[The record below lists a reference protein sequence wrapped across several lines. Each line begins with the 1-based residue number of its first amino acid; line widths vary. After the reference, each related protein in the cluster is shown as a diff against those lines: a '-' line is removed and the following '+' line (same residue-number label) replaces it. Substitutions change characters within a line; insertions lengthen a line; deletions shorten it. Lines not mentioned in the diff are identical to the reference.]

1 VDEQLDWREMSTSV
15 NPVERDAGPPRLKR
29 LLRID
34 WLGAACGVALIVVLL
49 SLLSP
54 YFLTSDN
61 LLTIL
66 VQTAVVAILAGGQT
80 FVILTG
86 QIDLAT
92 AAVTALA
99 GAVVGALMV
108 HSGLDPYA
116 GIVLAIAIGSAVGLF
131 NGALVAFARLPSFI
145 VTLAGLSLWRGLGL
159 QLTGGYDSSPMPDLI
174 GVLGRGEVGPIPVPV
189 IIMLGFYAA
198 MAFLLQHAKLGRY
211 IYAIGSNEGAARLSG
226 IRVRPY
232 KVAAFVISGL
242 SSGIAAVVLI
252 GRLDSSG
259 GTIAQGLELDAIAAV
274 VLGGTSLF
282 GGRGSIWG
290 SLLGAVL
297 MATIRNGMDLLQIS
311 PFLQLVTLGAVI
323 LLAVGLDVLRVKRFA
338 RE

>member
-1 VDEQLDWREMSTSV
+1 MNTAVHTRGQTQKPAFALSI
-15 NPVERDAGPPRLKR
+15 NR
-29 LLRID
+29 LLKMD
-34 WLGAACGVALIVVLL
+34 WLGAGCGVVLVVALL
-49 SLLSP
+49 SFASP

-92 AAVTALA
+92 ASVTALA
-99 GAVVGALMV
+99 GAVVGMLMV
-108 HSGLDPYA
+108 STGLDPY
-116 GIVLAIAIGSAVGLF
+116 LAIGLAISIGGAVGLF
-131 NGALVAFARLPSFI
+131 NGFLVAVFRLPAFI

-159 QLTGGYDSSPMPDLI
+159 QLTGGFDSSPMPDAI
-174 GVLGRGEVGPIPVPV
+174 AFLGRGEIGFVPVPV
-189 IIMLGFYAA
+189 IIMLAYFVI
-198 MAFLLQHAKLGRY
+198 MAFVLKHTKLGRY
-211 IYAIGSNEGAARLSG
+211 IYAIGSNEDAARLAG
-226 IRVRPY
+226 IRVTPY
-232 KVAAFVISGL
+232 KMAAFFIGGL
-242 SSGIAAVVLI
+242 SSGLAAIVLI

-290 SLLGAVL
+290 ALLGAVL

-311 PFLQLVTLGAVI
+311 PFIQLMTLGIVI
-323 LLAVGLDVLRVKRFA
+323 LVAVGLDVLRVRRFS
-338 RE
+338 RS

>member
-1 VDEQLDWREMSTSV
+1 MDANLSSV
-15 NPVERDAGPPRLKR
+15 ARAAPQAFAQKLSARAYRV
-29 LLRID
+29 LRID
-34 WLGAACGVALIVVLL
+34 WFGAACGVALVVIVL

-92 AAVTALA
+92 AAVAALA
-99 GAVVGALMV
+99 GGVVGMLMV
-108 HSGLDPYA
+108 HSGLDPYIA
-116 GIVLAIAIGSAVGLF
+116 IAVALAIAGVVGVF
-131 NGALVAFARLPSFI
+131 NGLLVAYARLPAFI

-159 QLTGGYDSSPMPDLI
+159 QVTGGFDSSPMPDVI
-174 GVLGRGEVGPIPVPV
+174 GVIGRGEVGPIPAPI
-189 IIMLGFYAA
+189 IIMLGFYIA
-198 MAFLLQHAKLGRY
+198 MAFLLQQTKLGRY
-211 IYAIGSNEGAARLSG
+211 IYAIGSNEDAALLAG

-242 SSGIAAVVLI
+242 SSGLAAVVLI

-323 LLAVGLDVLRVKRFA
+323 LLAVALDVLRTRRF
-338 RE
+338 RRS

>member
-1 VDEQLDWREMSTSV
+1 MNTAVRSRGQPKAPASAF
-15 NPVERDAGPPRLKR
+15 NFNR
-29 LLRID
+29 LLKTD
-34 WLGAACGVALIVVLL
+34 WLGAGCGVILVVALL
-49 SLLSP
+49 SFASP

-92 AAVTALA
+92 ASVAALA
-99 GAVVGALMV
+99 GAVVGMLMV
-108 HSGLDPYA
+108 HSGLDPYLA
-116 GIVLAIAIGSAVGLF
+116 VALAVGIGGAVGLF
-131 NGALVAFARLPSFI
+131 NGFLVAVFRLPAFI

-159 QLTGGYDSSPMPDLI
+159 HLTGGFDSSPMPDLI
-174 GVLGRGEVGPIPVPV
+174 AFLGRGDVSLVPVPV
-189 IIMLGFYAA
+189 IIMLVYFVV
-198 MAFLLQHAKLGRY
+198 MAFILRQTKLGRY
-211 IYAIGSNEGAARLSG
+211 IYAIGSNEDAARLAG
-226 IRVRPY
+226 IRVTPY
-232 KVAAFVISGL
+232 KIAAFFIGGL
-242 SSGIAAVVLI
+242 SSGLAAVVLI

-290 SLLGAVL
+290 ALLGAIL

-311 PFLQLVTLGAVI
+311 PFIQLMTLGVVI
-323 LLAVGLDVLRVKRFA
+323 LVAVGLDVLRVRRFGRA
-338 RE
+338 

>member
-1 VDEQLDWREMSTSV
+1 MNANSSSVARAAPQAFAQRLSGRVD
-15 NPVERDAGPPRLKR
+15 R

-34 WLGAACGVALIVVLL
+34 WFGAACGVALVVIVL

-86 QIDLAT
+86 EIDLAT
-92 AAVTALA
+92 AAVAALT
-99 GAVVGALMV
+99 GGLVGMLMV

-116 GIVLAIAIGSAVGLF
+116 GIAIAIAIGGAIGVF
-131 NGALVAFARLPSFI
+131 NGLLVAYARLPSFI

-159 QLTGGYDSSPMPDLI
+159 QSTGGFDSSPMPDVI
-174 GVLGRGEVGPIPVPV
+174 GMLGRGEVGPVPTP
-189 IIMLGFYAA
+189 IIVMLGFYVA
-198 MAFLLQHAKLGRY
+198 MAFLLQQTKIGRY
-211 IYAIGSNEGAARLSG
+211 IYAIGSNEDAVLLAG

-232 KVAAFVISGL
+232 KAAAFAISGL
-242 SSGIAAVVLI
+242 SSGLAAIVLI

-297 MATIRNGMDLLQIS
+297 MATIRNGMDLLQFS

-323 LLAVGLDVLRVKRFA
+323 LLAVALDVLRTKRF
-338 RE
+338 RRN

>member
-1 VDEQLDWREMSTSV
+1 MNTAVQSRGQANKPAPAS
-15 NPVERDAGPPRLKR
+15 GFGR
-29 LLRID
+29 LLKMD
-34 WLGAACGVALIVVLL
+34 WLGAGCGVVLVVTLL
-49 SLLSP
+49 SFASP
-54 YFLTSDN
+54 YFLTTDN

-92 AAVTALA
+92 ASVAALA
-99 GAVVGALMV
+99 GAVVGMLMV
-108 HSGLDPYA
+108 HTGLDPY
-116 GIVLAIAIGSAVGLF
+116 LAIALAIGIGGAVGLF
-131 NGALVAFARLPSFI
+131 NGFLVAVFRLPAFI

-159 QLTGGYDSSPMPDLI
+159 HLTGGFDSSPMPDLI
-174 GVLGRGEVGPIPVPV
+174 AFLGRGDVGFVPVPV
-189 IIMLGFYAA
+189 IIMLAYFVI
-198 MAFLLQHAKLGRY
+198 MAFILKQTKLGRY
-211 IYAIGSNEGAARLSG
+211 IYAIGSNEDAARLAG
-226 IRVRPY
+226 IRVTPY
-232 KVAAFVISGL
+232 KIAAFLIGGL
-242 SSGIAAVVLI
+242 SSGLAAIVLI

-290 SLLGAVL
+290 ALLGAIL

-311 PFLQLVTLGAVI
+311 PFIQLMTLGVVI
-323 LLAVGLDVLRVKRFA
+323 LVAVGLDVLRVRRFS
-338 RE
+338 RV

>member
-1 VDEQLDWREMSTSV
+1 MEVKAAPSAGRASGQRGSLRLNRILRLDWV
-15 NPVERDAGPPRLKR
+15 
-29 LLRID
+29 
-34 WLGAACGVALIVVLL
+34 GAAFGVALVFALL
-49 SLLSP
+49 SVLSP

-61 LLTIL
+61 ILTIL

-80 FVILTG
+80 FVILTA

-92 AAVTALA
+92 AAAAALA
-99 GAVVGALMV
+99 GAVVGMLMV
-108 HSGLDPYA
+108 HAGLNPYL
-116 GIVLAIAIGSAVGLF
+116 GIALSLAIGGVVGLF
-131 NGALVAFARLPSFI
+131 NGVLVALARLPAFI

-159 QLTGGYDSSPMPDLI
+159 QLTNGYDSSPMPDVI
-174 GVLGRGEVGPIPVPV
+174 GFLGRGDVGPIPVPV
-189 IIMLGFYAA
+189 LIMLGFYGA
-198 MAFLLQHAKLGRY
+198 MAMILCQTKLGRY
-211 IYAIGSNEGAARLSG
+211 FYAIGSNEDAARLAG

-232 KVAAFVISGL
+232 KVAAFLISGL
-242 SSGIAAVVLI
+242 SSGLAGIVLI

-311 PFLQLVTLGAVI
+311 PFLQLVTLGLVI
-323 LLAVGLDVLRVKRFA
+323 LLAVGLDVLRVRRFVWV
-338 RE
+338 

>member
-1 VDEQLDWREMSTSV
+1 MNANSSSVARAAPQAFAQRLSGRVD
-15 NPVERDAGPPRLKR
+15 R

-34 WLGAACGVALIVVLL
+34 WFGAACGVALVVIVL

-86 QIDLAT
+86 EIDLAT
-92 AAVTALA
+92 AAVAALT
-99 GAVVGALMV
+99 GGLVGMLMV

-116 GIVLAIAIGSAVGLF
+116 GIAIAIAIAIGGAIGVF
-131 NGALVAFARLPSFI
+131 NGLLVAYARLPSFI

-159 QLTGGYDSSPMPDLI
+159 QATGGFDSSPMPDVI
-174 GVLGRGEVGPIPVPV
+174 GMLGRGEVGPVPTP
-189 IIMLGFYAA
+189 IIVMLGFYVA
-198 MAFLLQHAKLGRY
+198 MAFLLQQTKIGRY
-211 IYAIGSNEGAARLSG
+211 IYAIGSNEDAVLLAG

-232 KVAAFVISGL
+232 KAAAFAISGL
-242 SSGIAAVVLI
+242 SSGLAAIVLI

-323 LLAVGLDVLRVKRFA
+323 LLAVALDVLRTKRF
-338 RE
+338 RRN